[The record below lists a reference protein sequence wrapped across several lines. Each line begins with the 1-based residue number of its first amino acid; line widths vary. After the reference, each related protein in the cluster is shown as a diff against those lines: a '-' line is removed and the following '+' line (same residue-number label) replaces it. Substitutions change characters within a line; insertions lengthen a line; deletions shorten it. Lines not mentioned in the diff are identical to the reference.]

1 MAAMP
6 PVDQNTLADVIVEF
20 ANELDSV
27 GLSFANGL
35 AGALTD
41 LEGKISPVMA
51 RRLRKEAG
59 VRQTGDPWESVQK
72 LPLDELGQLMR
83 LESTEVTSVICQ
95 NLKPAKRPSCLA
107 PCPVIRPDA
116 SPMRFH

>member
-27 GLSFANGL
+27 GFFSNGL
-35 AGALTD
+35 ARALTD

-51 RRLRKEAG
+51 RHLHKEAG
-59 VRQTGDPWESVQK
+59 VRQTDDHGTAFK
-72 LPLDELGQLMR
+72 
-83 LESTEVTSVICQ
+83 
-95 NLKPAKRPSCLA
+95 SCHWMNW
-107 PCPVIRPDA
+107 D
-116 SPMRFH
+116 S